1 MIGTLAWAERSGGRL
16 GRIEALSEVRR
27 GIGLQLSVW
36 GDRVVRRLGLARA
49 ELALR
54 EVALPTSPVA
64 RETEALCRRV
74 SAPWLVNHCLR
85 TYVWAE
91 LFAARDAVPHDA
103 ELLYCASLLHDLGI
117 TGAYPTP
124 AGDCF
129 AVVGARAAG
138 DFLRAQGV
146 EAARARI
153 VAEAISLHL
162 NVAVGLGSGSEA
174 FLLSRGV
181 GVDVIGLRLAHL
193 PPDAV
198 RGAVAR
204 HPRLGMKRALEPVL
218 REQALQSPRTRIG
231 LLCRSLQF
239 TARVRHAP
247 FAE

>member
-1 MIGTLAWAERSGGRL
+1 MIGTLAWAERSRGRL
-16 GRIEALSEVRR
+16 GRIEALAEVRR

-36 GDRVVRRLGLARA
+36 GDLVVRRLGFARV

-54 EVALPTSPVA
+54 EVAFPTSPVA

-85 TYVWAE
+85 TYVWGE
-91 LFAARDAVPHDA
+91 LFAARDAVPHDS

-117 TGAYPTP
+117 TEAHPTP

-146 EAARARI
+146 DAARARI
-153 VAEAISLHL
+153 VAEAVSLHL
-162 NVAVGLGSGSEA
+162 NVAVGIRGGSEA

-198 RGAVAR
+198 RDTVAK

-218 REQALQSPRTRIG
+218 KEQALHSPRTRIG
-231 LLCRSLQF
+231 LLCRSLHF
-239 TARVRHAP
+239 TARMRQAP

>member
-1 MIGTLAWAERSGGRL
+1 MIGTLAWAERSQGRL
-16 GRIEALSEVRR
+16 GRIEALAEVRR
-27 GIGLQLSVW
+27 GMALQLSVW
-36 GDRVVRRLGLARA
+36 GDLVVRRLGLGRVK
-49 ELALR
+49 LALR
-54 EVALPTSPVA
+54 EVALPTSPIA

-85 TYVWAE
+85 TYVWGE
-91 LFAARDAVPHDA
+91 LFAVRDAVAHDS

-117 TGAYPTP
+117 TEAYPTP

-146 EAARARI
+146 DAAQART
-153 VAEAISLHL
+153 VADAISLHL
-162 NVAVGLGSGSEA
+162 NVAVGLRSGSEA

-181 GVDVIGLRLAHL
+181 GVDVIGLRVAHL

-198 RGAVAR
+198 KDAVAN
-204 HPRLGMKRALEPVL
+204 HPRLGMKRALEPL
-218 REQALQSPRTRIG
+218 LKEQARQSPRTRIG

-239 TARVRHAP
+239 TARMRHAP